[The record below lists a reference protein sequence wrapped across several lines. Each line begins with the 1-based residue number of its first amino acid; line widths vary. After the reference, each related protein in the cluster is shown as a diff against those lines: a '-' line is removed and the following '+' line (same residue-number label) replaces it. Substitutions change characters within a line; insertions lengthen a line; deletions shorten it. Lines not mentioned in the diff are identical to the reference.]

1 MRNLSIRWKV
11 LFPIIVLAVV
21 VLLSCGFGI
30 VNSRNLM
37 QTGYVISEECTES
50 IELLQEMNVT
60 LQVIG
65 KNMYAHVQADN
76 STTKNDYKVTIGE
89 QIVKME
95 SLFAEYEKHPLTDKE
110 KEYAGALKDKFEKYQ
125 EALNQVLEYSSKG
138 DSEQA
143 MIAVTVYEAPKE
155 NYIAYKLE
163 KLIDMRNDE
172 MQKAL
177 KSQNHAYDMSIL
189 SSLIFIAITVAI
201 AITTGFICRRLIIKP
216 MRNISEQLQGLV
228 IDIENNQGNLSTRV
242 DAVNKDEIGTIG
254 NSVNRFIETLQGVM
268 NSITESSVSMHRIVE
283 EVGSQIDS
291 VDDNSRN
298 ISAAMEQLSAAMSNV
313 SDSVG
318 GISGHLD
325 GIGDSA
331 VDISK
336 SSSELLLY
344 TDKMEQTANTLKDNA
359 IQNKNETSNMT
370 TQIIERLQ
378 QAMEDGKQVEQV
390 KELTNDILSI
400 ASQTNLLA
408 LNAAIEAARA
418 GDAGKGFAVVA
429 SEISSLSDSSK
440 EAATNIQ
447 QINNLVIDTVMEL
460 TRNANELVDYI
471 QNNILPDYDNFVKAG
486 LQYNDDAKH
495 INSVVNNFNSMS
507 EDLKNRTEGVQE
519 FVESISAVVLESSD
533 GINHAAGNTETLY
546 SDINDISGKMVENRE
561 VVDML
566 NSEAERFIL

>member
-1 MRNLSIRWKV
+1 
-11 LFPIIVLAVV
+11 
-21 VLLSCGFGI
+21 
-30 VNSRNLM
+30 
-37 QTGYVISEECTES
+37 
-50 IELLQEMNVT
+50 
-60 LQVIG
+60 
-65 KNMYAHVQADN
+65 
-76 STTKNDYKVTIGE
+76 
-89 QIVKME
+89 
-95 SLFAEYEKHPLTDKE
+95 
-110 KEYAGALKDKFEKYQ
+110 
-125 EALNQVLEYSSKG
+125 
-138 DSEQA
+138 
-143 MIAVTVYEAPKE
+143 
-155 NYIAYKLE
+155 
-163 KLIDMRNDE
+163 
-172 MQKAL
+172 
-177 KSQNHAYDMSIL
+177 
-189 SSLIFIAITVAI
+189 
-201 AITTGFICRRLIIKP
+201 
-216 MRNISEQLQGLV
+216 
-228 IDIENNQGNLSTRV
+228 
-242 DAVNKDEIGTIG
+242 
-254 NSVNRFIETLQGVM
+254 
-268 NSITESSVSMHRIVE
+268 
-283 EVGSQIDS
+283 
-291 VDDNSRN
+291 
-298 ISAAMEQLSAAMSNV
+298 MSNV

-370 TQIIERLQ
+370 AQIIERLQ
-378 QAMEDGKQVEQV
+378 QAMEDSKQVEQV

-440 EAATNIQ
+440 DAATNIQ

-495 INSVVNNFNSMS
+495 INSVVNNFNAMS
-507 EDLKNRTEGVQE
+507 EDLKTRTEGVQE
-519 FVESISAVVLESSD
+519 FVESISEAVLESSD

-546 SDINDISGKMVENRE
+546 SDINDISGKMVENKE